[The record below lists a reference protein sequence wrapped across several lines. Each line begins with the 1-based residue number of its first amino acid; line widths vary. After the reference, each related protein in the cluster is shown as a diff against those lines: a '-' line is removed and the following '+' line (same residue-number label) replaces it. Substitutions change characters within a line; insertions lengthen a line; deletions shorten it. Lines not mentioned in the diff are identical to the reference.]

1 MFKTAA
7 LESLPAARPVSSTT
21 AKTHLQTKEPAAE
34 DAYSYWIYCDN
45 CGTKLQNFR
54 CRLVC
59 PTCGFFHSCSEP

>member
-1 MFKTAA
+1 MFKASEF
-7 LESLPAARPVSSTT
+7 ESTSAARPALSSLP
-21 AKTHLQTKEPAAE
+21 KTELQTKEPLAE
-34 DAYSYWIYCDN
+34 DSYGYWIYCDN

>member
-1 MFKTAA
+1 MFKTAT
-7 LESLPAARPVSSTT
+7 LESLPPARPV
-21 AKTHLQTKEPAAE
+21 AGNLPKTELQKKEPLVE
-34 DAYSYWIYCDN
+34 DAFAYWTYCDN

>member
-1 MFKTAA
+1 MFNTERLESSPAA
-7 LESLPAARPVSSTT
+7 LPVASPLPKPE
-21 AKTHLQTKEPAAE
+21 LQKKEPLAE
-34 DAYSYWIYCDN
+34 DAFDYWTYCDN